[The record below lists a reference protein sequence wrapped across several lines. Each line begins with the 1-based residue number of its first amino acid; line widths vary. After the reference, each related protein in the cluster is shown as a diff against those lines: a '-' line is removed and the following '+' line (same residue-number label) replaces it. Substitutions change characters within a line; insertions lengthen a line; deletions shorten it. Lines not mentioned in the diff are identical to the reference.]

1 MNAAPTVCLTLLKGA
16 AHAFGDHVGLAEIA
30 TIAAAYRPPR
40 IGPPLTSSP
49 GHPPK
54 SNSQARV
61 SSLSAA
67 VCNVPE
73 TTRLLARVPQAAGSL
88 SEKLAEP
95 LLFQHWDDSTQSAIW
110 IASDG
115 THVRCVTVTG
125 LSVLEMA
132 DMWVSFGERIS
143 RARFNLSA
151 QLVRDIIEAEIDVPV
166 ALVN

>member
-1 MNAAPTVCLTLLKGA
+1 MNAAPACLTLLKGA
-16 AHAFGDHVGLAEIA
+16 AHEFGDHVGLAQTP
-30 TIAAAYRPPR
+30 TIAAAYRLPR
-40 IGPPLTSSP
+40 IGSTLTFSSR
-49 GHPPK
+49 HALK

-67 VCNVPE
+67 ICNVSE

-88 SEKLAEP
+88 SQKLAEP
-95 LLFQHWDDSTQSAIW
+95 LLFQHWDDSTQCAVW

-125 LSVLEMA
+125 LSMLEMA
-132 DMWVSFGERIS
+132 DMWMSFGERVL

-151 QLVRDIIEAEIDVPV
+151 QLVRDIIEAEIDVSV